1 MALLSAL
8 LGGVLLYLAIPRTL
22 AAWASLEAQPAIS
35 AMQNGQR
42 PSDSGHAE
50 GIAGLQRA
58 LRWTTSARRL
68 TDLALLELEQAEQ
81 LATDS
86 LGRRRLLV
94 SAQGHLLAGLAEDAA
109 NGFAW
114 LRLALVR
121 KHLQA
126 PPREVA
132 EALLQSVDVA
142 PNMRKLWIPR
152 AIMLLAYWRQLTPDE
167 MPVLRN
173 QLRTIWNSHETY
185 RYQLVRDAHQT
196 GQTLLLQWAVGDDPA
211 SLAELQRIYR
221 AMSLK

>member
-1 MALLSAL
+1 LLSAV
-8 LGGVLLYLAIPRTL
+8 LGGLLLYLAIPRTL

-35 AMQNGQR
+35 TMQNGQR
-42 PSDSGHAE
+42 PSDSGQAE

-58 LRWTTSARRL
+58 LSWTTSARRL

-81 LATDS
+81 LATTDS
-86 LGRRRLLV
+86 VGRRRLLV
-94 SAQGHLLAGLAEDAA
+94 SAQGHLLAGLAEDPA

-121 KHLQA
+121 EHLQA
-126 PPREVA
+126 PPSAVA

-142 PNMRKLWIPR
+142 PNMRKLWMPR

-185 RYQLVRDAHQT
+185 RYQLVRAAHQT
-196 GQTLLLQWAVGDDPA
+196 GQTLLLQWAIGDDSA
-211 SLAELQRIYR
+211 SLEEFQRIYR
-221 AMSLK
+221 AMSLR